1 MTSKEAISKIMNIL
15 NISSQSF
22 FEAKTDQGVAVKQE
36 GDNLEVGKVLYVATD
51 EGMIPAPAGTHI
63 LEDGAEVEV
72 DDAGMV
78 SKIKMGSMEDNKE
91 GSTDDAEVEKK
102 KKEAEIKDIGM
113 AESQEPEIPMED
125 GDIKLADGQ
134 VLRIG
139 GDKPEFGVNIK
150 KVQYDGTLSA
160 IADGAYETADGKIM
174 NIVGGEIQGIQS
186 VAENKARGGEFTEA
200 ESADGSKL
208 DSPTFDVGEDIKLIK
223 GDGTSEPAPDGE
235 YEVVLKDESG
245 NENKIRVTVKDGK
258 IDERENVEEAPEM
271 EEEGEDEMSAFM
283 EAFATAM
290 KKFETKLDEISN
302 KQMLLEKSFKKF
314 STEPAGSM
322 VKKQINPESFGTS
335 TTSSK
340 LEGFKRLRDT
350 MS

>member
-22 FEAKTDQGVAVKQE
+22 YEAKTDQGVAVKQE

-51 EGMIPAPAGTHI
+51 EGMIPAPAGKHI

-72 DDAGMV
+72 DEEGMV
-78 SKIKMGSMEDNKE
+78 SKIKMGSMEDSE
-91 GSTDDAEVEKK
+91 ESTDDAEIEKK

-150 KVQYDGTLSA
+150 KVMYDGTLSA
-160 IADGAYETADGKIM
+160 IADGSYETSNGMVIS
-174 NIVGGEIQGIQS
+174 IVGGEIQGMQTI
-186 VAENKARGGEFTEA
+186 AESKARGGEFVEA
-200 ESADGSKL
+200 KSGDIKL
-208 DSPTFDVGEDIKLIK
+208 ESPTFDVGEKIEVVAE
-223 GDGTSEPAPDGE
+223 DGSMSPAPDGE
-235 YEVVLKDESG
+235 HQVELKDSDG
-245 NENKIRVTVKDGK
+245 NEVKIRVQVKDGK
-258 IDERENVEEAPEM
+258 IVERENVEEAPEM
-271 EEEGEDEMSAFM
+271 EEGDDEMSAFM

-314 STEPAGSM
+314 SSEPAGSM
-322 VKKQINPESFGTS
+322 VKKQINPESFGT

-340 LEGFKRLRDT
+340 LEGFRRLRDT